1 MLNNAIFYHAITR
14 KIIVG
19 FGNMFSNIKVKRE
32 GKTPAAEKTIDV
44 PIAYAPKEKWLV
56 RLEQDSSLENHTY
69 ITLPRMS
76 FEITGLSYDS
86 SRAINRNN
94 YISCTG
100 VDGTSKTFAPVP
112 YNIEISLYILTKTQE
127 DALQIVEQIL
137 PFFAPQLTMSIN
149 AVPESN
155 IIMDV
160 PVIIDGLSVSD
171 EYDGDFE
178 TRRFITYTLNF
189 TLKTYMYGP
198 VSDAKPITKVFVNTD
213 QVLFEAD
220 GDIATGNTSIT
231 ITDI

>member
-1 MLNNAIFYHAITR
+1 
-14 KIIVG
+14 
-19 FGNMFSNIKVKRE
+19 MFSNIKIRRE
-32 GKTPAAEKTIDV
+32 SKTGNTNKLVAV

-56 RLEQDSSLENHTY
+56 RLEQDASLENNTY

-76 FEITGLSYDS
+76 FEITGFTYDA
-86 SRAINRNN
+86 SRSINRNN
-94 YISCTG
+94 FISCTG
-100 VDGTSKTFAPVP
+100 EDGTSKTFAPVP
-112 YNIEISLYILTKTQE
+112 YNIDISLYALTKTQE
-127 DALQIVEQIL
+127 DGLQIVEQIL

-160 PVIIDGLSVSD
+160 PVIIDSMSVND

-198 VSDAKPITKVFVNTD
+198 VNEAKPINKVFVNTD

-220 GDIATGNTSIT
+220 GNLLTGNTT
-231 ITDI
+231 IDVTDI